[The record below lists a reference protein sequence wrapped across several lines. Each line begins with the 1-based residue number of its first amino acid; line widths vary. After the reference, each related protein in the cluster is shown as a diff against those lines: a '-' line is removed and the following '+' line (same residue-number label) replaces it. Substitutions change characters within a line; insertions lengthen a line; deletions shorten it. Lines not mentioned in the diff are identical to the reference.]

1 VRNEKNSRRSALPSR
16 KRRRPRGVVDTSV
29 LVAGIAGFK
38 SVEIAAK
45 GQSSILIREWVDGD
59 TFTWLVTEEIL
70 SEYKE
75 VLARLGV
82 RRNVI
87 GALINRL
94 REEAEIIEVRRP
106 AQLSPDPSDDPFC
119 NCAEEGRADFIVTLN
134 PRDFPQTHLTAKVIA
149 PGEAILTTASQRSP
163 SA

>member
-1 VRNEKNSRRSALPSR
+1 
-16 KRRRPRGVVDTSV
+16 VD
-29 LVAGIAGFK
+29 
-38 SVEIAAK
+38 
-45 GQSSILIREWVDGD
+45 DD

-70 SEYKE
+70 SEYKA

-94 REEAEIIEVRRP
+94 REEAEVVEVRRS
-106 AQLSPDPSDDPFC
+106 AQLSPDPGDDPFC

-134 PRDFPQTHLTAKVIA
+134 PKDFPQKKLSAKVIA
-149 PGEAILTTASQRSP
+149 PGDAIPTTSAQRSRFV
-163 SA
+163 